1 MNLGFIII
9 LISLAGYVSNALNW
23 KYLNYRP
30 MHWLYYIGTFVHESS
45 HALLCLATGAK
56 IEKFKV
62 FSSQPMVVHRRPRIP
77 FIGQMLISI
86 APIFG
91 GMIFLVLVNHFLLGD
106 YFTTAAPLV
115 LIHSLNILAWQS
127 WVMIVLFFN
136 AGAMFGPSP
145 QDLRA
150 MWPALIVLLFIHFA
164 PAADLGVTILGLI
177 LINIALQIV
186 AVTIIT
192 IGKWI
197 NSRRFRQ

>member
-1 MNLGFIII
+1 
-9 LISLAGYVSNALNW
+9 
-23 KYLNYRP
+23 
-30 MHWLYYIGTFVHESS
+30 
-45 HALLCLATGAK
+45 
-56 IEKFKV
+56 
-62 FSSQPMVVHRRPRIP
+62 
-77 FIGQMLISI
+77 
-86 APIFG
+86 
-91 GMIFLVLVNHFLLGD
+91 
-106 YFTTAAPLV
+106 
-115 LIHSLNILAWQS
+115 
-127 WVMIVLFFN
+127 MIVLFFN